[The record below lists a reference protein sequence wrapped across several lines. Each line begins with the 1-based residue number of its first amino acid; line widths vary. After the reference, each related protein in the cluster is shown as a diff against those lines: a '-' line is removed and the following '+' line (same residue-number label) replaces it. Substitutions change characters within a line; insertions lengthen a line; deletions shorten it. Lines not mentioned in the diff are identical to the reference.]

1 MPLDILFSVLIHVH
15 NRDVLRQ
22 WTDKELADKT
32 MRDLN
37 RVLAM
42 LRRLGNH
49 DFADHVVLSIPR
61 VGGCWSAAVEL
72 TGWHVPMALPPKGWH
87 PPLVVVR
94 R

>member
-1 MPLDILFSVLIHVH
+1 MCVH

-32 MRDLN
+32 IKDLN
-37 RVLAM
+37 RVLVM

-49 DFADHVVLSIPR
+49 DFADHVVFSIPR
-61 VGGCWSAAVEL
+61 VGGCSSAAVKL